1 MVNSKHSSICFKVHV
16 STSPP
21 GGSLATRRQGKV
33 AYFNQVI
40 SLGLFGQGSRAIQP
54 PPTATGRRKP
64 FVIKDSRSQD
74 ASSGQKARKSRST
87 FGQGD
92 LLQIRVTHIE
102 HPTSTGDPVTNS
114 TRYVSPDRG
123 VKIYTPR
130 SNLDPIANTVKFSI
144 DTSPPGRV
152 QPTPPTGT

>member
-1 MVNSKHSSICFKVHV
+1 M

-21 GGSLATRRQGKV
+21 GGSLTTRRQGKV

-40 SLGLFGQGSRAIQP
+40 SLNFLARDQKLSSNT
-54 PPTATGRRKP
+54 PTATGRRKT
-64 FVIKDSRSQD
+64 FVVEDPRSRD
-74 ASSGQKARKSRST
+74 GLSGQKSRESRST

>member
-1 MVNSKHSSICFKVHV
+1 M

-33 AYFNQVI
+33 TYFNQVI
-40 SLGLFGQGSRAIQP
+40 SLYCLARDQELSNNT
-54 PPTATGRRKP
+54 PTATGRRKP
-64 FVIKDSRSQD
+64 FVVKDSRSLD
-74 ASSGQKARKSRST
+74 GSSGQKARGSRST